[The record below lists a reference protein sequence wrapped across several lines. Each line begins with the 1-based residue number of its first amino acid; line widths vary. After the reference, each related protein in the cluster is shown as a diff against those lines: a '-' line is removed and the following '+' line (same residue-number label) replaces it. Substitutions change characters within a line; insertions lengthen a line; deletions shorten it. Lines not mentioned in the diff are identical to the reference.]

1 MKRRFYFASEARSRN
16 DFLVAGV
23 VQRADATLWRN
34 LSKTLL
40 FREVGEESG
49 LDFRP
54 RKLFDV
60 YEMELDDRKV
70 VTHLFLGDYSGNIH
84 FDGEEVE
91 DCQWYTLAE
100 ARKLELL
107 NCQ

>member
-1 MKRRFYFASEARSRN
+1 MRTIESAGGILLDEKKILLCKRGKIEKRFPGRWGCP
-16 DFLVAGV
+16 AG
-23 VQRADATLWRN
+23 RRDTLEE
-34 LSKTLL
+34 S
-40 FREVGEESG
+40 FEDIAIREVGEESG

-84 FDGEEVE
+84 FD
-91 DCQWYTLAE
+91 
-100 ARKLELL
+100 
-107 NCQ
+107 